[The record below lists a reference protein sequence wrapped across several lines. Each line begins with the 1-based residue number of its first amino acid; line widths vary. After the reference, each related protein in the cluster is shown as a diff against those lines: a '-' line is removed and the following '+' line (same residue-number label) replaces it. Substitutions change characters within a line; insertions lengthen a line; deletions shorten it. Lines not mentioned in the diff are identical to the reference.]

1 MSYTLKHFPG
11 YGSNADTHKGAA
23 VDAKTYED
31 IKRYDLPPFIE
42 GINAGAESVMVSH
55 NIVVSIDEANA
66 ASLSPAIHDILRN
79 ELKFTGVIITDDL
92 DMGAV
97 QSDNEAVVKAILAGN
112 DLIIVTDYTKSI
124 EDVKK
129 ALIEG
134 RISENMINEKVE
146 KVLAWKYYKKMM

>member
-1 MSYTLKHFPG
+1 
-11 YGSNADTHKGAA
+11 
-23 VDAKTYED
+23 
-31 IKRYDLPPFIE
+31 
-42 GINAGAESVMVSH
+42 MVSH
-55 NIVVSIDEANA
+55 NIVVSIDKENA